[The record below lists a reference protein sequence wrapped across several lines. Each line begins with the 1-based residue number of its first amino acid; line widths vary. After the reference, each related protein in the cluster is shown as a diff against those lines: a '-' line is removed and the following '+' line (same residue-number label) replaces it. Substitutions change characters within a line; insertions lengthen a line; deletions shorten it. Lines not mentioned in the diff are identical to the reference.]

1 MLGQQK
7 QVHLEKIQKQDDL
20 KKHAKEAKIN
30 KRSLENKVT
39 ALKKQL
45 KNADQNMNLAKKQY
59 DSLTNQTLAVSFLIL
74 ILMMGIYYK

>member
-1 MLGQQK
+1 M

-59 DSLTNQTLAVSFLIL
+59 DSLTN
-74 ILMMGIYYK
+74 